1 MINMEDDAQG
11 ASLVEVPAGAQP
23 RAGRPDPSGL
33 ISWGTALYGQG
44 RYDEAAKAFQ
54 FALDIDRGNWQAVI
68 GRNRAIRRSVPRWH
82 WEMLHDEE
90 RSELYDKAIAHVV
103 SPEHLVLDVG
113 TGSGLLSM
121 MAARAG
127 AQEIIACEGQP
138 AVAEIARQVIKKA
151 GHDDVI
157 TVVPKLSTAMRVPD
171 DLPRRAD
178 VLVTETV
185 DCALLGEGILPTIAH
200 AREHLLTDDAVIL
213 PCGGRVFA
221 QLIESTSLYH
231 KNHVGRLY
239 GFDLTDFNQLSSIEY
254 FDSRIRHH
262 EHRALSEPIEVFKF
276 DFYRDT
282 AEPRRAEFVVPPSKA
297 GTCHAVV
304 FWFELE
310 LLPGISMTNSPTA
323 PNSHWK
329 QAVQCLPVPI
339 QVEPDEPLLLD
350 ARHDGV
356 NIHFTAVASGVR
368 TPTDGAAE

>member
-11 ASLVEVPAGAQP
+11 AGLVEVAGDTRP
-23 RAGRPDPSGL
+23 DAGGPDPSGL
-33 ISWGTALYGQG
+33 ISWGNELYGEG

-54 FALDIDRGNWQAVI
+54 FALDMDGRNWQALI

-103 SPEHLVLDVG
+103 SPDHLVLDVG

-127 AQEIIACEGQP
+127 AQRIVACEGQS
-138 AVAEIARQVIKKA
+138 AVAEVARRVIKKA

-157 TVVPKLSTAMRVPD
+157 TVVPKMSTAMRVPE

-178 VLVTETV
+178 LLVTETV

-200 AREHLLTDDAVIL
+200 ARENLLTDDAVIM
-213 PCGGRVFA
+213 PCGGRVLA
-221 QLIESTSLYH
+221 QLVESTSLH
-231 KNHVGRLY
+231 DKNHVGRLY
-239 GFDLTDFNQLSSIEY
+239 GFDLTEFNRLSSIEY

-262 EHRALSEPIEVFKF
+262 EHRTLSDPIEVFTF

-282 AEPRRAEFVVPPSKA
+282 AKPRRAEFVVPLSA
-297 GTCHAVV
+297 SGTCHAVV

-310 LLPGISMTNSPTA
+310 LLPGISITNSPST

-329 QAVQCLPVPI
+329 QAVQCLPAPI
-339 QVEPDEPLLLD
+339 QVRPDEPLLLD

>member
-1 MINMEDDAQG
+1 VINMEDDAQG
-11 ASLVEVPAGAQP
+11 PSLVDDPGAASRQP
-23 RAGRPDPSGL
+23 RPDLSQL
-33 ISWGTALYGQG
+33 ISWGHTLHDQG

-54 FALDIDRGNWQAVI
+54 FVLDVEGTNWQALI

-90 RSELYDKAIAHVV
+90 RSELYDKAIKHVV

-127 AQEIIACEGQP
+127 ARQIIACEGQP
-138 AVAEIARQVIKKA
+138 AVADVARRVIRKA

-157 TVVPKLSTAMRVPD
+157 TVVPKMSTEMRVPE

-200 AREHLLTDDAVIL
+200 AREHLLTEDAVIM
-213 PCGGRVFA
+213 PGGGRVFA
-221 QLIESTSLYH
+221 QLVESASLH
-231 KNHVGRLY
+231 RKNHVGQLY
-239 GFDLTDFNQLSSIEY
+239 GFDFTEFNQLSSIEY

-262 EHRALSEPIEVFKF
+262 EHRVLSDPIEVFKF
-276 DFYRDT
+276 DFYRDP
-282 AEPRRAEFVVPPSKA
+282 AEPRRAEFVVPPSVA

-304 FWFELE
+304 FWFELD
-310 LLPGISMTNSPTA
+310 LLPGMSLTNSPAT

-329 QAVQCLPVPI
+329 QAVQCLPTPI
-339 QVEPDEPLLLD
+339 QVQPDEPLLLD

-356 NIHFTAVASGVR
+356 NIHFTAVASGVS
-368 TPTDGAAE
+368 TATDGGSE

>member
-11 ASLVEVPAGAQP
+11 ASLVEVPGTARQQVA
-23 RAGRPDPSGL
+23 RPDVSRL
-33 ISWGTALYGQG
+33 ISWAGTLHDQG

-54 FALDIDRGNWQAVI
+54 FVLDVEGTNWQALI
-68 GRNRAIRRSVPRWH
+68 GRNRAIRRTVPRWH

-90 RSELYDKAIAHVV
+90 RSELYDKAIRHVV

-127 AQEIIACEGQP
+127 AREVIACEGQP
-138 AVAEIARQVIKKA
+138 AVADVARRVIRKA

-157 TVVPKLSTAMRVPD
+157 TVVPKMSTAMRVPE

-178 VLVTETV
+178 ILVTETV
-185 DCALLGEGILPTIAH
+185 DCALLGEGVLPTIAH
-200 AREHLLTDDAVIL
+200 AREHLLTEDAVIM
-213 PCGGRVFA
+213 PGGGRVFA
-221 QLIESTSLYH
+221 QLVESASLH
-231 KNHVGRLY
+231 RKNHVGQLY
-239 GFDLTDFNQLSSIEY
+239 GFDFTEFNQLSSIEY

-282 AEPRRAEFVVPPSKA
+282 AEPRRAEFVVPPSRT

-304 FWFELE
+304 FWFELD
-310 LLPGISMTNSPTA
+310 LLPGISLTNSPAT

-329 QAVQCLPVPI
+329 QAVQCLPSPI
-339 QVEPDEPLLLD
+339 QVRPDEPLLLD

-356 NIHFTAVASGVR
+356 TIHFTAVASGVS
-368 TPTDGAAE
+368 TATDGASE

>member
-11 ASLVEVPAGAQP
+11 ASLVEVPGTTQQQAA
-23 RAGRPDPSGL
+23 RPDVSRL
-33 ISWGTALYGQG
+33 ISWAGTLHDQG

-54 FALDIDRGNWQAVI
+54 FVLDVEGTNWQALV
-68 GRNRAIRRSVPRWH
+68 GRNRAIRRTVPRWH

-90 RSELYDKAIAHVV
+90 RSELYDKAIRHVV

-127 AQEIIACEGQP
+127 AREVIACEGQP
-138 AVAEIARQVIKKA
+138 AVADVARKVIRRA

-157 TVVPKLSTAMRVPD
+157 TVVPKMSTAMRVPE

-178 VLVTETV
+178 ILVTETV

-200 AREHLLTDDAVIL
+200 AREHLLTEDAVIM
-213 PCGGRVFA
+213 PGGGRVFA
-221 QLIESTSLYH
+221 QLVESASLH
-231 KNHVGRLY
+231 RKNHVGQLY
-239 GFDLTDFNQLSSIEY
+239 GFDFTEFNQLSSIEY

-262 EHRALSEPIEVFKF
+262 EHRTLSEPIEVFKF

-282 AEPRRAEFVVPPSKA
+282 AEPRRAEFVVPPSSA

-304 FWFELE
+304 FWFELD
-310 LLPGISMTNSPTA
+310 LLPGVSLTNSPAT

-329 QAVQCLPVPI
+329 QAVQCLPSPI
-339 QVEPDEPLLLD
+339 QVQPDEPLLLD

-356 NIHFTAVASGVR
+356 TIHFTAVASGVS
-368 TPTDGAAE
+368 TATDGASE

>member
-1 MINMEDDAQG
+1 MINMEDDVQG
-11 ASLVEVPAGAQP
+11 ASLVEVPGTARP
-23 RAGRPDPSGL
+23 EHGRPDLSEL
-33 ISWGTALYGQG
+33 ISWGNALHEQG
-44 RYDEAAKAFQ
+44 RYEEAAKAFR
-54 FALDIDRGNWQAVI
+54 FVLEVEGRNWQALI
-68 GRNRAIRRSVPRWH
+68 GHNRAIRRSVPRWH

-103 SPEHLVLDVG
+103 SPDHLVLDVG

-121 MAARAG
+121 MAARSG
-127 AQEIIACEGQP
+127 ARQIVACEGQP
-138 AVAEIARQVIKKA
+138 AVADVARRVIRKA

-157 TVVPKLSTAMRVPD
+157 TVVPKMSTAMRVPD

-185 DCALLGEGILPTIAH
+185 DCALLGEGILPAIAH
-200 AREHLLTDDAVIL
+200 AREHLLTRDAVIM

-221 QLIESTSLYH
+221 QLVESTSLYH
-231 KNHVGRLY
+231 KNHVGQLY
-239 GFDLTDFNQLSSIEY
+239 GFDFTDFNQLSSIEY

-262 EHRALSEPIEVFKF
+262 EHRALSEPIEVFRF

-282 AEPRRAEFVVPPSKA
+282 AEPRRAEFVVPLSAA

-310 LLPGISMTNSPTA
+310 LLPGISLTNSPST

-329 QAVQCLPVPI
+329 QAVQCLPTPI
-339 QVEPDEPLLLD
+339 HVQPDEPLLLD

-356 NIHFTAVASGVR
+356 NLHFTAVASGVS
-368 TPTDGAAE
+368 TATDGGTQ

>member
-1 MINMEDDAQG
+1 VINMEDDAQG
-11 ASLVEVPAGAQP
+11 ASLVEVPGTARQQVA
-23 RAGRPDPSGL
+23 RPDVSRL
-33 ISWGTALYGQG
+33 ISWAGTLHDQG

-54 FALDIDRGNWQAVI
+54 FVLDVEGTNWQALI
-68 GRNRAIRRSVPRWH
+68 GRNRAIRRTVPRWH

-90 RSELYDKAIAHVV
+90 RSELYDKAIRHVV

-127 AQEIIACEGQP
+127 AREVIACEGQP
-138 AVAEIARQVIKKA
+138 AVADVARRVIRKA

-157 TVVPKLSTAMRVPD
+157 TVVPKMSTAMRVPE

-178 VLVTETV
+178 ILVTETV
-185 DCALLGEGILPTIAH
+185 DCALLGEGVLPTIAH
-200 AREHLLTDDAVIL
+200 AREHLLTEDAVIM
-213 PCGGRVFA
+213 PGGGRVFA
-221 QLIESTSLYH
+221 QLVESASLH
-231 KNHVGRLY
+231 RKNHVGQLY
-239 GFDLTDFNQLSSIEY
+239 GFDFTEFNQLSSIEY

-282 AEPRRAEFVVPPSKA
+282 AEPRRAEFVVPPSIA

-304 FWFELE
+304 FWFELD
-310 LLPGISMTNSPTA
+310 LLPGVSLTNSPAT

-329 QAVQCLPVPI
+329 QAVQCLPSPI
-339 QVEPDEPLLLD
+339 RVQPDEPLLLD

-356 NIHFTAVASGVR
+356 TLHFSAVASGVS
-368 TPTDGAAE
+368 TATDGASE

>member
-11 ASLVEVPAGAQP
+11 ARLVEVTGDAGP
-23 RAGRPDPSGL
+23 GGHRPDPSGL
-33 ISWGTALYGQG
+33 ISWGTTLYGEG
-44 RYDEAAKAFQ
+44 RYDEAARAFQ
-54 FALDIDRGNWQAVI
+54 FALDIDRGNWQALI

-90 RSELYDKAIAHVV
+90 RSELYDKAISHVV
-103 SPEHLVLDVG
+103 SPGHLVLDIG

-127 AQEIIACEGQP
+127 AREIVACEGQP
-138 AVAEIARQVIKKA
+138 AVAEIARRVIKKA

-157 TVVPKLSTAMRVPD
+157 TVVPKMSTAMRVPE

-178 VLVTETV
+178 LLVTETV
-185 DCALLGEGILPTIAH
+185 DCALLGEGILPTIEH
-200 AREHLLTDDAVIL
+200 AREHLLTDDAIIM

-221 QLIESTSLYH
+221 QLVESTSLH
-231 KNHVGRLY
+231 RKNHVGRLY
-239 GFDLTDFNQLSSIEY
+239 GFDLTDFNQLSSLEY
-254 FDSRIRHH
+254 FDSRLHHH
-262 EHRALSEPIEVFKF
+262 EHRVLSEPIEVFRF

-282 AEPRRAEFVVPPSKA
+282 AEPRRAEFVVPPSEA
-297 GTCHAVV
+297 GVCHAVV
-304 FWFELE
+304 FWFELD
-310 LLPGISMTNSPTA
+310 LLPGIGMTNSPGA

-329 QAVQCLPVPI
+329 QAIQCLPAPI
-339 QVEPDEPLLLD
+339 RVQPDEPLLLD

-368 TPTDGAAE
+368 TTGDEVGE

>member
-1 MINMEDDAQG
+1 MEDDAQG
-11 ASLVEVPAGAQP
+11 ASLVEVPGTTQQQAA
-23 RAGRPDPSGL
+23 RPDVSRL
-33 ISWGTALYGQG
+33 ISWAGTLHDQG

-54 FALDIDRGNWQAVI
+54 FVLDVEGTNWQALV
-68 GRNRAIRRSVPRWH
+68 GRNRAIRRTVPRWH

-90 RSELYDKAIAHVV
+90 RSELYDKAIRHVV

-127 AQEIIACEGQP
+127 AREVIACEGQP
-138 AVAEIARQVIKKA
+138 AVADVARKVIRRA

-157 TVVPKLSTAMRVPD
+157 TVVPKMSTAMRVPE

-178 VLVTETV
+178 ILVTETV

-200 AREHLLTDDAVIL
+200 AREHLLTEDAVIM
-213 PCGGRVFA
+213 PGGGRVFA
-221 QLIESTSLYH
+221 QLVESASLH
-231 KNHVGRLY
+231 RKNHVGQLY
-239 GFDLTDFNQLSSIEY
+239 GFDFTEFNQLSSIEY

-262 EHRALSEPIEVFKF
+262 EHRTLSEPIEVFKF

-282 AEPRRAEFVVPPSKA
+282 AEPRRAEFVVPPSSA

-304 FWFELE
+304 FWFELD
-310 LLPGISMTNSPTA
+310 LLPGVSLTNSPAT

-329 QAVQCLPVPI
+329 QAVQCLPSPI
-339 QVEPDEPLLLD
+339 QVQPDEPLLLD

-356 NIHFTAVASGVR
+356 TIHFTAVASGVS
-368 TPTDGAAE
+368 TATDGASE

>member
-1 MINMEDDAQG
+1 VINMEDDAQG
-11 ASLVEVPAGAQP
+11 ASLAEVTGTAQ
-23 RAGRPDPSGL
+23 RQVARPDLSRL
-33 ISWGTALYGQG
+33 ISWAGALHDQG
-44 RYDEAAKAFQ
+44 RYDEAAKAFE
-54 FALDIDRGNWQAVI
+54 FVLDVEGTNWQALI

-90 RSELYDKAIAHVV
+90 RSELYDKAIRHVV

-127 AQEIIACEGQP
+127 ARQIIACEGQP
-138 AVAEIARQVIKKA
+138 AVADVARRVIRKA

-157 TVVPKLSTAMRVPD
+157 TVVPKMSTEMRVPE

-178 VLVTETV
+178 ILVTETV

-200 AREHLLTDDAVIL
+200 AREHLLTEDAVIM
-213 PCGGRVFA
+213 PGGGRAFA
-221 QLIESTSLYH
+221 QLVESASLH
-231 KNHVGRLY
+231 RKNHVGQLY
-239 GFDLTDFNQLSSIEY
+239 GFDFTEFNQLSSIEY

-262 EHRALSEPIEVFKF
+262 DHRALSEPIEVFKF
-276 DFYRDT
+276 DFYRDP
-282 AEPRRAEFVVPPSKA
+282 AEPRRAEFVVPPSVE

-304 FWFELE
+304 FWFELD
-310 LLPGISMTNSPTA
+310 LLPGMTLTNSPAT

-329 QAVQCLPVPI
+329 QAVQCLPLPI
-339 QVEPDEPLLLD
+339 EVQPDEPLLLD

-356 NIHFTAVASGVR
+356 TIHFTAVASGVH
-368 TPTDGAAE
+368 TAADGASE

>member
-11 ASLVEVPAGAQP
+11 PGLVEVAAETRPYAG
-23 RAGRPDPSGL
+23 GPDPSGL
-33 ISWGTALYGQG
+33 ISWGNELYGEG
-44 RYDEAAKAFQ
+44 RYDEAARAFQ
-54 FALDIDRGNWQAVI
+54 FALDMDGGNWQALI

-103 SPEHLVLDVG
+103 SPDHLVLDVG

-127 AQEIIACEGQP
+127 ARRVIACEGQP
-138 AVAEIARQVIKKA
+138 AVAEVARRVIEKA
-151 GHDDVI
+151 GHDDVV
-157 TVVPKLSTAMRVPD
+157 TVVPKMSTAMRVPQ

-178 VLVTETV
+178 LLVTETV

-200 AREHLLTDDAVIL
+200 AREHLLTDEAIIL
-213 PCGGRVFA
+213 PGGGRVFA
-221 QLIESTSLYH
+221 QLVESTSLYD

-239 GFDLTDFNQLSSIEY
+239 GFDLTEFNRLSSIEY

-262 EHRALSEPIEVFKF
+262 EHRALSEPIEVFTF

-282 AEPRRAEFVVPPSKA
+282 AEPRRAEFVVPPSA
-297 GTCHAVV
+297 SGTCHAVV
-304 FWFELE
+304 FWFELD
-310 LLPGISMTNSPTA
+310 LLPGISMTNSPST

-329 QAVQCLPVPI
+329 QAVQCLPSPI
-339 QVEPDEPLLLD
+339 QVRPAEPLLLD

-356 NIHFTAVASGVR
+356 NIHVTAVASGVR
-368 TPTDGAAE
+368 TPGDGAAE